1 MSLADQASL
10 LFIPSGYKSQKVYS
24 IFPTDGD
31 GDFDFSR
38 SGSATRIAKN
48 GLITT
53 VDSNVPRL
61 EYPLIDGVVN
71 GCPSLLLEPER
82 TNLIAYSEDFNQWAQ
97 TRSSVSTNNLIS
109 PDGTLSADKISE
121 TSDSGLHAISQ
132 NLTVASGVSHTVSV
146 FIKKGTNEFVQIL
159 FGTNNVIGNPYVNFD
174 VNQGVFEN
182 NGTTSAD
189 IEYFGNEWYRCST
202 TVTTAST
209 TFTYFISSIKSISD
223 SRASSFTG
231 NVNNNIYI
239 FGAQLEQGSYATSY
253 IPTNGASATRQAET
267 ANGSGDA
274 DTFNDS
280 EGVLM
285 TEISALADGGLS
297 RRISISHPSYD
308 TSNRVTLELDESANT
323 IKAFMSSGNSTVG
336 GLTVNGINQTQN
348 NKIAII
354 YKANTFEIYINGFL
368 LDTDYVVASL
378 PIGLSRLQ
386 FEGANGSNPFYGN
399 TKQIQYY
406 NSALTDSELEKISSW
421 VSFSDMANGQQYSI
435 I

>member
-1 MSLADQASL
+1 MANTLKFGNGKWYGKKDTILAYNDENSN
-10 LFIPSGYKSQKVYS
+10 YK
-24 IFPTDGD
+24 PLP
-31 GDFDFSR
+31 FDFSR
-38 SGSATRIAKN
+38 ASSATVINKD
-48 GLITT
+48 GLIET
-53 VDSNVPRL
+53 VGSGQPRIDYKDDSK
-61 EYPLIDGVVN
+61 GA
-71 GCPSLLLEPER
+71 LLLEPSR
-82 TNLIAYSEDFNQWAQ
+82 TNLITDSQ
-97 TRSSVSTNNLIS
+97 TFT
-109 PDGTLSADKISE
+109 GTLSEVNRQSNSADIV
-121 TSDSGLHAISQ
+121 DP
-132 NLTVASGVSHTVSV
+132 
-146 FIKKGTNEFVQIL
+146 
-159 FGTNNVIGNPYVNFD
+159 FGTNTAFKFTVLTSGADANTRITNSISITEFSISIYVNGLAG
-174 VNQGVFEN
+174 QKFELFLARDSYSQIFSTKEVLSGGWQRIEL
-182 NGTTSAD
+182 NGTFSTS
-189 IEYFGNEWYRCST
+189 ST
-202 TVTTAST
+202 TVVIGLEFG
-209 TFTYFISSIKSISD
+209 FTSD
-223 SRASSFTG
+223 DSVAGQEYYLTG
-231 NVNNNIYI
+231 L
-239 FGAQLEQGSYATSY
+239 QLEQGSFPTSY
-253 IPTNGASATRQAET
+253 IPTSGSTVTRNAETCNGA
-267 ANGSGDA
+267 GDA
-274 DTFNDS
+274 ATFNDS

>member
-239 FGAQLEQGSYATSY
+239 FGAQVEEGSYATSY
-253 IPTNGASATRQAET
+253 IPTNGSSVTRSAET
-267 ANGSGDA
+267 ATGAGNA

-285 TEISALADGGLS
+285 AEISALADDGTYRLFGLS
-297 RRISISHPSYD
+297 DGSTSDRIIFYYNPN
-308 TSNRVTLELDESANT
+308 SNNIELF
-323 IKAFMSSGNSTVG
+323 ISSGGYPQSSLNITLNDVKVFQKIAVKYKLNDI
-336 GLTVNGINQTQN
+336 GLFVNG
-348 NKIAII
+348 
-354 YKANTFEIYINGFL
+354 FELKTDL
-368 LDTDYVVASL
+368 LASM
-378 PIGLSRLQ
+378 PIGLNELS
-386 FEGANGSNPFYGN
+386 FDNGVGVEPFYGN
-399 TKQIQYY
+399 VKQIQYY
-406 NSALTDSELEKISSW
+406 NSVLTDSEIEQLTSW
-421 VSFSDMANGQQYSI
+421 TSFTDMANGQQYSI

>member
-132 NLTVASGVSHTVSV
+132 NLTVASGVSHTASV

-239 FGAQLEQGSYATSY
+239 FGAQLEEGSYLTSY
-253 IPTNGASATRQAET
+253 IPTNGSTVTRSAET
-267 ANGSGDA
+267 ADGSGDA

-285 TEISALADGGLS
+285 AEIKSENNDVSVRQLSVSEGISDEVVKILFLDDNTVRFEMKTVIGTNFSKDLDLDIYSFNKFALK
-297 RRISISHPSYD
+297 YK
-308 TSNRVTLELDESANT
+308 SNDYSV
-323 IKAFMSSGNSTVG
+323 F
-336 GLTVNGINQTQN
+336 VNGIKYSVSQT
-348 NKIAII
+348 
-354 YKANTFEIYINGFL
+354 TS
-368 LDTDYVVASL
+368 T
-378 PIGLSRLQ
+378 PIGLNTLNFNS
-386 FEGANGSNPFYGN
+386 GNGGTPFYGN

-406 NSALTDSELEKISSW
+406 NSALTDSELEQLTSW
-421 VSFSDMANGQQYSI
+421 ESFILMANGQNYTI
-435 I
+435 E